1 MLPRSLPM
9 KNGFESE
16 LQMHTQGITEAK
28 LALQAEMDKEDP
40 DQDNL
45 KQLMDA
51 VGEGLNKYAGNAAT
65 IKKRV
70 VP

>member
-1 MLPRSLPM
+1 M

-16 LQMHTQGITEAK
+16 LKLHAGSIQNAK
-28 LALQAEMDKEDP
+28 AALQAEIENEGANDET
-40 DQDNL
+40 L
-45 KQLMDA
+45 KRLMDN
-51 VGEGLNKYAGNAAT
+51 VGESINKYAGNAAT